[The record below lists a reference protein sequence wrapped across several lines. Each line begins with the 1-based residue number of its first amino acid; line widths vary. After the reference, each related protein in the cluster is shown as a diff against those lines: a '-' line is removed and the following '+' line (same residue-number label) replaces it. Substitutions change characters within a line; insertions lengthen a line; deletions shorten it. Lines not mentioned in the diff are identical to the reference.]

1 MTTRPNI
8 IITGFMGTGK
18 TTVGKL
24 LAKQLDYDFVDTDE
38 LIVTRSGQ
46 TVEEIFQ
53 EKGEETFREME
64 AAVAQELGG
73 KEGLVISTGGRT
85 MLDPKNATALSKGG
99 RVFCLVATPEEIM
112 ERLEAE
118 YQRQSMELTAALEDR
133 IRQYGPRSFVAIELK
148 KASLAILQSH
158 LARVEEARYRTEL
171 QLETGCH
178 VELICPASSGV
189 DYKDTKVLEMRP

>member
-1 MTTRPNI
+1 MTRPNI

-24 LAKQLDYDFVDTDE
+24 LAKRLDYDFVDTDE
-38 LIVTRSGQ
+38 LIVARSGQ

-99 RVFCLVATPEEIM
+99 RVFCLVAKPEEIM
-112 ERLEAE
+112 DRLAQNPEIRRPLVDGPNPMARIVEIMREREEGYARFPQVVTSGKTPE
-118 YQRQSMELTAALEDR
+118 ELTNHLLE
-133 IRQYGPRSFVAIELK
+133 IM
-148 KASLAILQSH
+148 QS
-158 LARVEEARYRTEL
+158 EST
-171 QLETGCH
+171 
-178 VELICPASSGV
+178 
-189 DYKDTKVLEMRP
+189 